1 MRAIACLTLILGGLF
16 GGCATAPATR
26 TAPPLVP
33 ADSTSTPTTVDAK
46 AASDA
51 GVAQTMARQDAG
63 ASAIA
68 SVRSSLI
75 FSNITGVTGDQTAV
89 LFTPTAQ
96 AIEACR
102 GSRGGK
108 LVVRLHT
115 EKRKLVAEPQVGS
128 SLDPAAR
135 QCVLDALTASQIDES
150 SNLAA
155 GAMVR
160 PTGFTSLLTIEW

>member
-1 MRAIACLTLILGGLF
+1 E
-16 GGCATAPATR
+16 
-26 TAPPLVP
+26 
-33 ADSTSTPTTVDAK
+33 K

-51 GVAQTMARQDAG
+51 GVAPAMAGKDAG
-63 ASAIA
+63 PSAVA
-68 SVRSSLI
+68 LVHSSLL
-75 FSNITGVTGDQTAV
+75 FTNITGATGDQTAV
-89 LFTPTAQ
+89 LFAPTAQ
-96 AIEACR
+96 AIDACR

-115 EKRKLVAEPQVGS
+115 EKRKLVAEPQLGS

-135 QCVLDALTASQIDES
+135 QCVLDALTASQIDPS

>member
-1 MRAIACLTLILGGLF
+1 MGF
-16 GGCATAPATR
+16 
-26 TAPPLVP
+26 
-33 ADSTSTPTTVDAK
+33 ADAETIVIPSL
-46 AASDA
+46 
-51 GVAQTMARQDAG
+51 
-63 ASAIA
+63 
-68 SVRSSLI
+68 RSSLI
-75 FSNITGVTGDQTAV
+75 FSDITGVTGDQTAM

-102 GSRGGK
+102 TGRRGK

-115 EKRKLVAEPQVGS
+115 EKGKLIVDPQLGS

-150 SNLAA
+150 SNLAT
-155 GAMVR
+155 GPTVR